1 MAKHSSC
8 MLSCRSCTD
17 DSLVRCFLMQH
28 VMSFDVM
35 FQRHQKVN
43 KAVLKVTVSFVFFA
57 TNAKASNCPRKWLH
71 MRSEDGRVL
80 ALCSFLQCMYL
91 FFLTKNAPFMVTK
104 EVDVEKE
111 ASGLLEHPNGRPMA
125 WKLNQLGSRGQ
136 RKWPQGQR
144 TPPPDHRKGHARN
157 VVIMAALV
165 FPILSVKPVRSA
177 TP

>member
-17 DSLVRCFLMQH
+17 DSLVQCFLMQH
-28 VMSFDVM
+28 LMSFDVM

-43 KAVLKVTVSFVFFA
+43 MAVLKVTVSFVFFG
-57 TNAKASNCPRKWLH
+57 TNAKALNCARKWLH
-71 MRSEDGRVL
+71 IRSEDGRSAVFSNVCIYFFSQKM
-80 ALCSFLQCMYL
+80 ALSWWQKRWML
-91 FFLTKNAPFMVTK
+91 KK
-104 EVDVEKE
+104 

-136 RKWPQGQR
+136 RKWPQGER

-157 VVIMAALV
+157 VVIMDALV
-165 FPILSVKPVRSA
+165 FLILSVKPDRWA